1 MWFYD
6 CNIITYCQLPEST
19 TFYGCFLTSNMY
31 NLSSYIFLQTEHLLP
46 NGDLLVH
53 HHGNSSHVYSC
64 MGELQTT
71 NATLSQYELHT
82 VTPITTLTPHTT
94 VQVHNSLPILLTG
107 DTSTLV
113 CTYER
118 QNSSCD
124 QPSMPRWY
132 HNGREMNAAE
142 LVHAGHVIRL
152 ERVGVADAGVYCC
165 VVEGVESCTTLDIVE
180 RSEYVTCSGSR
191 LMHSRFSGFLFIYA
205 N

>member
-1 MWFYD
+1 MWFWLHNY
-6 CNIITYCQLPEST
+6 TYCQLPRFMAVSWLQT
-19 TFYGCFLTSNMY
+19 CTINK
-31 NLSSYIFLQTEHLLP
+31 LSLYIFLQTEYLLP

-191 LMHSRFSGFLFIYA
+191 LMHSWFS
-205 N
+205 